1 MSMTKP
7 INVVCAALFAGIILT
22 FSFYF
27 GISAITGDGVE
38 DDLPTVADNMTF
50 NTFSKSY
57 YCDGALNEMID
68 NIKYILFDNI
78 GSDDIILGDNNFLF
92 DAGSEENGYNYLRDY
107 IGDSELSQSELVAI
121 ESIISLRKTAYEN
134 RGVDY
139 LLVIVP
145 NSQTVYSD
153 YMPAYMGELSQ
164 NTRLAQLTKY
174 LEECGCDYFL
184 NATQPMMTA
193 KGYGKLLY
201 NNTENSLN
209 SLGEWYLY
217 DAVRQKLEQLYG
229 IEGSQVGVSSLD
241 LYTRRTDGKTLARRA
256 GLASIILNDT
266 LSLSNSEQTKY
277 TVSSYYGTMVRTA
290 ITEPYRVEGQ
300 DSVMLLEFTSEWDRA
315 LLMPYFSNTYS
326 EVTYKDNHQFSRLAV
341 DHLNP
346 SVVVQFIHEYEIY
359 DLLDANTLLTYSSG
373 LQQTVN
379 DDVTTQ
385 PLLIGQCAIDS
396 ETVCVAGETE
406 YGALMKVSVDGEVVS
421 ANNAIGELFFVS
433 IDMGER
439 TSVKVKITAQ
449 AQGKKVSEPIEL
461 TLYRDAD
468 AKPKTV
474 SVGNNSELYSNDYSW
489 LSFLSDE
496 QMLAV
501 RAGLEQKVSRVK
513 QQTGK
518 DTEYIYIIVPDKL
531 AVYPDDA
538 TQELKQVLPVLNK
551 YRDTVR
557 GVREGAGMT
566 VIDLTE
572 EMKNHKALARLYGQ
586 TDVMW
591 TGFGAYVGYH
601 SLISRISEKF
611 ESVKVHELMD
621 FAAIT
626 EQNVGGELVTRLGLD
641 GAVISENYLTLQ
653 RSFQPQA
660 RFEHSGDNAFD
671 ITQAFISYTDD
682 SSLPVAIVMRDEFG
696 TEMLENIAE
705 HFSKMIVLREGD
717 FAVGD
722 ELIAE
727 IKPDYIINIRCNGEL
742 S

>member
-1 MSMTKP
+1 MTKP

-27 GISAITGDGVE
+27 GISAITGIEYE
-38 DDLPTVADNMTF
+38 DADVTVSEDMTF
-50 NTFSKSY
+50 SQFSAAY
-57 YCDGALNEMID
+57 YCDTSLQNIID
-68 NIKYILFDNI
+68 NIRYILFDSI
-78 GSDDIILGDNNFLF
+78 GSNDIILGENNFLF
-92 DAGSEENGYNYLRDY
+92 DAGTEENGYNYLRDY
-107 IGDSELSQSELVAI
+107 IGDSELSQSELEAI

-134 RGVDY
+134 RDVDY

-145 NSQTVYSD
+145 NSQTVYSE
-153 YMPAYMGELSQ
+153 YMPAYMGELSS
-164 NTRLAQLTKY
+164 NTRLEQLTKY
-174 LEECGCDYFL
+174 LEQCGCDYVL
-184 NATQPMMTA
+184 NATQPLMTA
-193 KGYGKLLY
+193 KQSGKLLY

-217 DAVRQKLEQLYG
+217 DAVSQKLEQLYG
-229 IEGSQVGVSSLD
+229 VSGSRVGVSSLD

-256 GLASIILNDT
+256 GLASVILNET
-266 LSLSNSEQTKY
+266 LSLSNSDQTKY
-277 TVSSYYGTMVRTA
+277 TVSSYYGTMVRTSM
-290 ITEPYRVEGQ
+290 TEAYRHSDQ
-300 DSVMLLEFTSEWDRA
+300 ASVMLLEFTNEWDRA

-326 EVTYKDNHQFSRLAV
+326 EVAYKDNHQFSRLAV
-341 DHLNP
+341 EHLNP

-373 LQQTVN
+373 LQQNVAPDMTAP
-379 DDVTTQ
+379 
-385 PLLIGQCAIDS
+385 PLLVGQCSIDS
-396 ETVCVAGETE
+396 QTVCVAGETE
-406 YGALMKVSVDGEVVS
+406 YGALMKVSVDGEIVS
-421 ANNAIGELFFVS
+421 TDYAIGELFFVS
-433 IDMGER
+433 IDLGNRE
-439 TSVKVKITAQ
+439 SAKVKITAQ
-449 AQGKKVSEPIEL
+449 ARGKKVSEPIEL
-461 TLYRDAD
+461 TLYRDEN
-468 AKPKTV
+468 AKAKTV

-496 QMLAV
+496 QLAAV
-501 RAGLEQKVSRVK
+501 QEGLEQKVGRVK

-518 DTEYIYIIVPDKL
+518 DTEYIYVIVPDKL
-531 AVYPDDA
+531 TVYPDDA
-538 TQELKQVLPVLNK
+538 TLELKLVLPTLNR
-551 YRDTVR
+551 YREIVR

-601 SLISRISEKF
+601 SLISRIAEKF
-611 ESVKVHELMD
+611 ESVQVHELMD

-653 RSFQPQA
+653 RSFETKA
-660 RFEHSGDNAFD
+660 RFEHSGDGAFD

-682 SSLPVAIVMRDEFG
+682 PTLPVAIVMRDEFG